1 MKEHSLKPA
10 LLLLPNL
17 IGDHSHHEVFLPN
30 SVDKAVGTLDGL
42 IAESA
47 QAGRRYLARFS
58 TKKAVHEIPIAL
70 YNKHTPDQDLD
81 FLLEPIKKGERW
93 GLVSDAGLPCIAD
106 PGSKLVFRA
115 RKTGILVQAFVG
127 PSSLLLALMLSGLNG
142 QHFSFHGYLDK
153 EPTKLKRQLKEFEKR
168 SNEEEATQIFME
180 TPFRNQQTLQII
192 LETLHQDTLLCAAWD
207 LTLPSQGVVTQ
218 PIAAW
223 KKMALPN
230 LEDRNTLFLFQR
242 NAVLALS

>member
-17 IGDHSHHEVFLPN
+17 IGDHSHHELFLPN
-30 SVDKAVGTLDGL
+30 SVDKAVGSLDGL

-47 QAGRRYLARFS
+47 QAGRRYLARFAL
-58 TKKAVHEIPIAL
+58 KKAVHEVPIAL
-70 YNKHTPDQDLD
+70 YNKHSTDQDLD

-115 RKTGILVQAFVG
+115 RQTGILVQAFVG
-127 PSSLLLALMLSGLNG
+127 PSSIIMALMLSGLNG
-142 QHFSFHGYLDK
+142 QRFSFHGYLDK
-153 EPTKLKRQLKEFEKR
+153 EPAKLKRQLREFEKQ
-168 SNEEEATQIFME
+168 SHEEDATQIFME
-180 TPFRNQQTLQII
+180 TPFRNQQTLQVL
-192 LETLHQDTLLCAAWD
+192 LETLHPDTMLCTVWD
-207 LTLPSQGVVTQ
+207 LTLPSQAIVTQ
-218 PIAAW
+218 PIETW

-230 LEDRNTLFLFQR
+230 LVNRNALFLFVKPR
-242 NAVLALS
+242 